1 MSDVLHPRFTNYHLL
16 ALLLLSLLQYIL
28 NEIEV
33 EAKTELWMKQ
43 NEEYLRE
50 QKGKQKGEEELSTCA
65 FINTNR
71 FDVRGMLTREL
82 LSHRDKKKNQ

>member
-1 MSDVLHPRFTNYHLL
+1 MKFKTLSDFLHPVFIYYQLL
-16 ALLLLSLLQYIL
+16 ALLISIGLLSSLQYIL

-50 QKGKQKGEEELSTCA
+50 QKGKRIGKEQRNA
-65 FINTNR
+65 FINTSSYTQS
-71 FDVRGMLTREL
+71 VLMSEA
-82 LSHRDKKKNQ
+82 RD